1 MSFQAKLRCMLIA
14 FALAGCS
21 PRGGA
26 ERPPAAGTAAAQGP
40 PLVLITAPEILD
52 RAARP
57 GARATLVNVWATW
70 CGPCREEFPGLLRV
84 ARARAGEGL
93 RLMLVSAD
101 FDDQQPAVRA
111 FLGARAVSDTA
122 FLKTGD
128 DMAFINSLSPKWSG
142 ALPATFIYDGGG
154 RLVAFWEG
162 MADEARFQ
170 RAVDQALAAHPT
182 HGDSRP

>member
-1 MSFQAKLRCMLIA
+1 MSFDSRLRCGLIA
-14 FALAGCS
+14 LALAGCS
-21 PRGGA
+21 PHGGV
-26 ERPPAAGTAAAQGP
+26 ERAPAPGAAAGAGP
-40 PLVLITAPEILD
+40 PLLPITAPELLE

-84 ARARAGEGL
+84 ARANAGKGL

-111 FLGARAVSDTA
+111 FLGERAVSDTT

-128 DMAFINSLSPKWSG
+128 DMVFINTLSPKWSG

-170 RAVDQALAAHPT
+170 HAVDQALAAHPSQ
-182 HGDSRP
+182 GESRP

>member
-1 MSFQAKLRCMLIA
+1 MRIA
-14 FALAGCS
+14 TWLVALALAGCS
-21 PRGGA
+21 RPGA
-26 ERPPAAGTAAAQGP
+26 ERAPVAGPAALHAP
-40 PLVLITAPEILD
+40 PIVPVSASAILE

-70 CGPCREEFPGLLRV
+70 CGPCREEFPGLLKV
-84 ARARAGEGL
+84 ARSRAGDGL

-101 FDDQQPAVRA
+101 FDDQEPAVRD
-111 FLGARAVSDTA
+111 FLAARAVTDTA

-128 DMAFINSLSPKWSG
+128 DMTFINTLSPKWSG

-170 RAVDQALAAHPT
+170 RAVDQALAAHPPE
-182 HGDSRP
+182 GESQP

>member
-1 MSFQAKLRCMLIA
+1 MSPRLQLATALVAI
-14 FALAGCS
+14 ALAGCS
-21 PRGGA
+21 RPEAGRARGAGRA
-26 ERPPAAGTAAAQGP
+26 GVHAPPIVPVSAAA
-40 PLVLITAPEILD
+40 ILE

-70 CGPCREEFPGLLRV
+70 CGPCREEFPALLEV
-84 ARARAGEGL
+84 ARARAGDGL

-101 FDDQQPAVRA
+101 FEDQEPAVRE
-111 FLGARAVSDTA
+111 FLAARAVTDTA

-128 DMAFINSLSPKWSG
+128 DMAFINALSPKWSG

-170 RAVDQALAAHPT
+170 RAVDQALAAHPPE
-182 HGDSRP
+182 GDSRP